1 MNTAALPS
9 LPADSPDGAAAT
21 VPATV
26 RPASARSTTGCWK
39 LAAGR
44 ALTLAPLQPGALHI
58 THGSAWATLAGPH
71 ARREGDLF
79 LAAPAVLPLKAG
91 QSVVIE
97 PLQRGESGD
106 LAFDWVPALAAA
118 PQRVA
123 ARVGAVQSLAQPSAD
138 FLRELAALGAALRGS
153 GRAFVTLA
161 GGVARLPLA
170 FRPFASEREADKT
183 LLTLGLRTF
192 SADSSVGRAQGC
204 IAPGAS
210 VASSGAL

>member
-9 LPADSPDGAAAT
+9 LPADSPDGAAAHA
-21 VPATV
+21 PATV

-44 ALTLAPLQPGALHI
+44 ALTLAPQQPGALHI

-91 QSVVIE
+91 QALVIE

-118 PQRVA
+118 PQRA
-123 ARVGAVQSLAQPSAD
+123 GAVQSLAQPSAD